1 MIRLVVNHANLLIV
15 YFNMGETRLEENL
28 FPLHPHLFFSYLCR
42 CGDEIIEINEASVQN
57 TTLNEV
63 YAVLSHCDPGAVQII
78 ISRHPEP
85 QVAHSVFFL
94 TCNKGHEEN

>member
-1 MIRLVVNHANLLIV
+1 MWVRQGQEKISFV
-15 YFNMGETRLEENL
+15 YILS
-28 FPLHPHLFFSYLCR
+28 LFFKYLSR
-42 CGDEIIEINEASVQN
+42 CGDEILEINETSVQN

-85 QVAHSVFFL
+85 QVAQSVFFL
-94 TCNKGHEEN
+94 PFNIARIEN

>member
-1 MIRLVVNHANLLIV
+1 MNLLV
-15 YFNMGETRLEENL
+15 YMHMGEARLRGKENL
-28 FPLHPHLFFSYLCR
+28 FCLHPLSLFKRLCR
-42 CGDEIIEINEASVQN
+42 CGDEIIEINETSVQN

-85 QVAHSVFFL
+85 QVADSSF
-94 TCNKGHEEN
+94 

>member
-1 MIRLVVNHANLLIV
+1 MVSHTGLLFV
-15 YFNMGETRLEENL
+15 CFHTGETSLGREESVL
-28 FPLHPHLFFSYLCR
+28 FTSSYICFLKYLCR

-57 TTLNEV
+57 MTLNEV

-85 QVAHSVFFL
+85 QVAHSGFSDSL
-94 TCNKGHEEN
+94 

>member
-1 MIRLVVNHANLLIV
+1 MRQD
-15 YFNMGETRLEENL
+15 L
-28 FPLHPHLFFSYLCR
+28 FCLHSQSFFLFR

-63 YAVLSHCDPGAVQII
+63 YAVLSHCDTGAVQII

-85 QVAHSVFFL
+85 QVAHCILSDL
-94 TCNKGHEEN
+94 Q